1 MSEINLNDLSILD
14 IKSIDEYCIEKGKLF
29 ANGETKEINGRKK
42 TINKVKT
49 NQIRNVFSKI
59 VSLRNYYKINNSIY
73 DRIAELKKNK
83 EVTAKDQDLLISL
96 EQKSKLIEEKIK
108 RELYIIKYLVAYA
121 KGRNSDIINFQ
132 KEMDRVITGAIN
144 SSNFKLGIENF
155 FTIIEGF
162 VAYHKYNNGD

>member
-1 MSEINLNDLSILD
+1 MNEIKLNDLSILD
-14 IKSIDEYCIEKGKLF
+14 IKSIDEYCIEKGELF
-29 ANGETKEINGRKK
+29 ANGEEIEIKGRKK

-59 VSLRNYYKINNSIY
+59 VSLRNYYKLNSSIY
-73 DRIAELKKNK
+73 DKIAQLKKNK
-83 EVTAKDQDLLISL
+83 ELSEKDQSTLNNL
-96 EQKSKLIEEKIK
+96 EHQLKLIEEKIK

-121 KGRNSDIINFQ
+121 KGRNPDIINFQ
-132 KEMDRVITGAIN
+132 KEMDRVLTGAIN